1 MSLFKPYE
9 GRVLPQWIDHNGHMN
24 VAYYVLAIDE
34 SLYDLFGQFGLNQN
48 YRDTTGCST
57 FTGDLHIYYKRE
69 IREGDAFTVKS
80 TLLGFDDKRIRYMSQ
95 MFRTDDGSEVALQE
109 ALSLHVDLTTRRVC
123 PMREPLISRLTDLQE
138 MQGEIEVPPEVGRTI
153 AQPPIYTCGE

>member
-1 MSLFKPYE
+1 MSLPKPYE
-9 GRVLPQWIDHNGHMN
+9 GRVLPEWIDHNGHMN

-34 SLYDLFGQFGLNQN
+34 SLYDFFGHFGLNQN

-95 MFRTDDGSEVALQE
+95 MFRADDGSEVALQE
-109 ALSLHVDLTTRRVC
+109 ALSLHVDLTARRVC
-123 PMREPLISRLTDLQE
+123 PMREPLTSRLTELQE

-153 AQPPIYTCGE
+153 AKPPIYTGGK